1 MSIYAEEESCMLFHG
16 RTTWSVIM
24 GEKHRLRGFQN
35 SVLRKIFGPKMEEVT
50 GDRRKVHNVE
60 FNDVYSPRN
69 IIRGIRPRTI
79 WGRGG
84 GGACDWYREWR
95 DVYTLLLE
103 KLQGKRR
110 LGGPSRRWEDN
121 IKLKAGGCGLD

>member
-1 MSIYAEEESCMLFHG
+1 MMCTPHGTLFEG
-16 RTTWSVIM
+16 SDQEQY
-24 GEKHRLRGFQN
+24 GG
-35 SVLRKIFGPKMEEVT
+35 
-50 GDRRKVHNVE
+50 
-60 FNDVYSPRN
+60 
-69 IIRGIRPRTI
+69 
-79 WGRGG
+79 GG